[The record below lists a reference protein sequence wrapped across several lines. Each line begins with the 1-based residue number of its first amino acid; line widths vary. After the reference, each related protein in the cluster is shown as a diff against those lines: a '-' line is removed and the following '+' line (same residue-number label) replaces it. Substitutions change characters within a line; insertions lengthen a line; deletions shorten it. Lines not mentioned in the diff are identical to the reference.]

1 MAYIRSIVG
10 VRVESVHLK
19 TSHRLHSL
27 RVEVSVGGEHQS
39 TWAAGDLPNHVIA
52 VVLCSITVI
61 ITATTAGAIIVLS
74 IVIAAADYGVHE
86 AVDKHVIDYGRGL
99 LVVIVRT
106 PLIGSTSLTG
116 GVAEGGTRRICKV
129 INVVIHHRASFE
141 EGCASL
147 ARVKCGVVDARGISS
162 IKTINFED
170 KFSVGYPVEGAPFR
184 VKIDNLVVARN
195 VVK

>member
-52 VVLCSITVI
+52 VVIRTTIFRASSAVI
-61 ITATTAGAIIVLS
+61 SIVL
-74 IVIAAADYGVHE
+74 AAADYGVHE